1 MADINLKRFVNIN
14 IKQHVYSA
22 VKGTRDTVVLLTTEA
37 LAATDPIPSYADAQ
51 VVLANCP
58 NALRYA
64 KIYFD
69 NGGNNLY
76 VIGGATLSKAGIEA
90 VLATL
95 PNEYIVIAFAGDKT
109 NRETIYAAMKQ
120 VAEAREAQKEAAAS
134 IDSAYGISEKI
145 LLASTSTASD
155 TDKVN
160 NFAVKFIASD
170 ATLEADHSGAEMAI
184 AAYLSQINVYGID
197 TVHDYAF
204 TREVFDWHCED
215 VTDDQYATIMQ
226 NNMNVTVSLAN
237 AYRNCGGNCKDGL
250 DLVNSFVRI
259 ILHQTL
265 TDRLLTVLAQKIKNA
280 AGVGKIYTALVQEL
294 ENYRTCGYLATDKF
308 WIDED
313 LIITYNGVNYT
324 IIEKGTQLQ
333 NGYKAVVL
341 PLASLT
347 EEDKAAHK
355 APPIIVVLADQYGIR
370 VINVTG
376 DII

>member
-14 IKQHVYSA
+14 IKQHVFSA

-37 LAATDPIPSYADAQ
+37 FSSTDLISSYADAQ
-51 VVLANCP
+51 VALASCP
-58 NALRYA
+58 NALGYA

-69 NGGNNLY
+69 NGGNNLL
-76 VIGGATLSKAGIEA
+76 VIGNATLTKAGIDSI
-90 VLATL
+90 LATL
-95 PNEYIVIAFAGDKT
+95 ANEYIVIAFAGDKT
-109 NRETIYAAMKQ
+109 NRETIYGTMKEVAQGRQ
-120 VAEAREAQKEAAAS
+120 VQKESATS

-145 LLASTSTASD
+145 ILASTSVLSD
-155 TDKVN
+155 TSEVN
-160 NFAVKFIASD
+160 NFAVKYIADDS
-170 ATLEADHSGAEMAI
+170 TLEADHSGAEMAI
-184 AAYLSQINVYGID
+184 AAYLSQINVYGVD

-204 TREVFDWHCED
+204 TREIFDWNAED
-215 VTDDQYATIMQ
+215 ITDSQYATIIQ
-226 NNMNVTVSLAN
+226 NNMNVTILLAN

-250 DLVNSFVRI
+250 DLVNSYVRI

-265 TDRLLTVLAQKIKNA
+265 TDRLISVLTQKIKNA
-280 AGVGKIYTALVQEL
+280 AGIGKIYTAMIQEL

-313 LIITYNGVNYT
+313 LVVTYNGISYT
-324 IIEKGTQLQ
+324 VIEKGTQLQ

-341 PLASLT
+341 PLSSLS
-347 EEDKAAHK
+347 EQDKADHK